1 MISPGT
7 RRAIAE
13 HLAAALPGWL
23 VARAVVLGALALG
36 RFLHDELAPGT
47 TRPGPLSDGLLG
59 WDAGWYRDIAEDGYE
74 ALPDEAVR
82 FFPLVPLLARALA
95 VPLGG
100 NTGVAL
106 VLLTNAAALLAGML
120 LYRLAR
126 AETEDRPLAAR
137 AAWLLALLPPAFVL
151 VMGYAEA
158 VTLALVLGT
167 FLLLRQRRWAA
178 AAGLGALAG
187 LSRPFGL
194 LLALPALVEARRA
207 PPPGTRPDHPAV
219 RALAVAGP
227 LAGAGAYLAWVGAT
241 FGDWLLPFRV
251 QEEATRRG
259 GFANPLTTLVDSGR
273 HLLDFDGDMVGTGL
287 HLPWALG
294 FVALLIVVFRR
305 WPLSYGVFA
314 AATLAVA
321 LSAENLDSLERYG
334 LSAFPLVLAL
344 AGILRA
350 GWAERTAIVLAACG
364 LTTYATLAFLGAYVP

>member
-1 MISPGT
+1 MV
-7 RRAIAE
+7 E

-47 TRPGPLSDGLLG
+47 DRPGPLGDGLLG
-59 WDAGWYRDIAEDGYE
+59 WDAGWYADIAEDGYE
-74 ALPDEAVR
+74 ALPREAVR

-106 VLLTNAAALLAGML
+106 VLLANAAALAAGVL

-126 AETEDRPLAAR
+126 AETGDRPLAAR

-158 VTLALVLGT
+158 VTLVLVLGT
-167 FLLLRQRRWAA
+167 FLLLRQRRWVG

-187 LSRPFGL
+187 FSRPFGL
-194 LLALPALVEARRA
+194 LLVLPALVEARQA
-207 PPPGTRPDHPAV
+207 PAPGARPDHPAA

-227 LAGAGAYLAWVGAT
+227 LVGAGAYLAWVGAT

-251 QEEATRRG
+251 QEEAGRRG
-259 GFANPLTTLVDSGR
+259 GFTNPLASLVDSGR
-273 HLLDFDGDMVGTGL
+273 HLLDGDMVGTGL
-287 HLPWALG
+287 HLPWAVG
-294 FVALLIVVFRR
+294 FLVLLVVVFRR

-334 LSAFPLVLAL
+334 LGAFPLVLAL
-344 AGILRA
+344 ASVTTDGRVERLALTAAAA
-350 GWAERTAIVLAACG
+350 GLAG
-364 LTTYATLAFLGAYVP
+364 YALLAFLGQYVP